1 MKISI
6 LAVSLVLAMSIA
18 AAGQQSNTYK
28 VKKSASEKP
37 VSSGVVA
44 APVPTANS
52 SSSTA
57 RELQVLEQQAVKSS
71 GSSAAATKKTS
82 NAAPPVQLMKDQHN
96 PPINFA
102 GNISPGS
109 GQTTAPSNPYAGRL
123 KQKTPGKR

>member
-1 MKISI
+1 MKTST
-6 LAVSLVLAMSIA
+6 LATSLVLAMSIA
-18 AAGQQSNTYK
+18 ATAQQSNTYK
-28 VKKSASEKP
+28 VKKSSSEKP

-57 RELQVLEQQAVKSS
+57 RELQVLEQQTVKSA
-71 GSSAAATKKTS
+71 GAPAAATKKPS
-82 NAAPPVQLMKDQHN
+82 NPAPPVQLIKDQHN

-102 GNISPGS
+102 GNISPSS

>member
-1 MKISI
+1 MKISV

-18 AAGQQSNTYK
+18 ATAQQSNTYK
-28 VKKSASEKP
+28 VKKSTPEKP
-37 VSSGVVA
+37 ASSGVVA
-44 APVPTANS
+44 VPAPSANS
-52 SSSTA
+52 SASTA
-57 RELQVLEQQAVKSS
+57 RELQVLEQQTVKSS
-71 GSSAAATKKTS
+71 GASAAATKKPS
-82 NAAPPVQLMKDQHN
+82 NAAPPVQLIKDQHN